1 MSAENVTIHVQVN
14 GRSFVL
20 DIPPH
25 HTLLDVLR
33 DDVRLTGTKECCSEG
48 ECGACTVLVN
58 GDAVCSC
65 LVLAVEMD
73 GQHIT
78 TIEGLA
84 SDGQLDPV
92 QEAFVATGAVQCGFC
107 IPGMIMAAHQ
117 LLESNPHPTRAQIQE
132 GLAGNLCRCG
142 GYTRILDAV
151 ARAADSAHGTTR
163 MNTDRIPDPGHRI
176 PDPGQRIPD
185 PGERIPDSGQRI
197 PDPGERIPD

>member
-1 MSAENVTIHVQVN
+1 MSAEKVPVRMQVN
-14 GRSFVL
+14 ERSFDL
-20 DIPPH
+20 EIPAH

-58 GDAVCSC
+58 GEAVCSC
-65 LVLAVEMD
+65 LVLGVEMD

-84 SDGQLDPV
+84 CQGQLDPI

-107 IPGMIMAAHQ
+107 IPGMIMAARQ
-117 LLESNPHPTRAQIQE
+117 LLASKPHPTRAEIQE

-142 GYTRILDAV
+142 GYSRIVDAV
-151 ARAADSAHGTTR
+151 ASAAGSR
-163 MNTDRIPDPGHRI
+163 R
-176 PDPGQRIPD
+176 
-185 PGERIPDSGQRI
+185 
-197 PDPGERIPD
+197 